1 MALDEKKK
9 IKAYVDAKHN
19 MTLEELK
26 TACKEEER
34 AANVAKANAAHH
46 ESTLAGYRQALKE
59 RQ

>member
-9 IKAYVDAKHN
+9 LKAYVDAKHN

-34 AANVAKANAAHH
+34 ACSVARGQAAHH
-46 ESTLAGYRQALKE
+46 DAVLAGYKQALKE